1 MGMLQRSVP
10 TLFLSLLLAACSAG
24 SSSSSPPEPASST
37 AAGGG
42 EVASW
47 SRPADPMSL
56 VQAAG
61 LTPDV
66 KEYFDYHVHA
76 HLDVFVDGE
85 PVEIR
90 VGSASRPRIPPCR
103 ASRTGSGGTPETGC
117 EQACISPLHT
127 HDVDGVIHIEA
138 PSDAE
143 FTLGQFFEQLAV
155 RLDATCVDE
164 YCMPDTP
171 VAVYVDGEP
180 RSGDPDDIVLADGQ
194 EIAIV
199 IGTPPDEIPGLVRRL
214 LRDRARRGVRRSD
227 DDRWPRCPAER
238 TRACVVGPLW
248 V

>member
-1 MGMLQRSVP
+1 MGRFQRSVP
-10 TLFLSLLLAACSAG
+10 TLVIALLLAACSTG
-24 SSSSSPPEPASST
+24 SSSGSAESGPSTT
-37 AAGGG
+37 AAGG

-56 VQAAG
+56 AEEAG

-85 PVEIR
+85 PVEIPGGIGIETTDPA
-90 VGSASRPRIPPCR
+90 VQSFPP
-103 ASRTGSGGTPETGC
+103 TGFGGIPETGC

-155 RLDATCVDE
+155 RLDATCVDD

-180 RSGDPDDIVLADGQ
+180 RSGDPADIVLADGQ

-199 IGTPPDEIPGLVRRL
+199 IGTPPDEIP
-214 LRDRARRGVRRSD
+214 DSF
-227 DDRWPRCPAER
+227 
-238 TRACVVGPLW
+238 VGS
-248 V
+248 

>member
-1 MGMLQRSVP
+1 MP

-24 SSSSSPPEPASST
+24 SSSPSPTESGSST
-37 AAGGG
+37 SAAVGD
-42 EVASW
+42 VAW

-56 VQAAG
+56 AQEAG

-85 PVEIR
+85 PVEIPGGIGIETTDPA
-90 VGSASRPRIPPCR
+90 VQSFPPNGFGGIPE
-103 ASRTGSGGTPETGC
+103 SGC

-155 RLDATCVDE
+155 RLDATCVDD
-164 YCMPDTP
+164 YCTPDTP
-171 VAVYVDGEP
+171 VAVYVDGQQ
-180 RSGDPDDIVLADGQ
+180 RSGDPADIVLVDGQ

-199 IGTPPDEIPGLVRRL
+199 IGTPPDEIP
-214 LRDRARRGVRRSD
+214 DSF
-227 DDRWPRCPAER
+227 
-238 TRACVVGPLW
+238 VGG
-248 V
+248 